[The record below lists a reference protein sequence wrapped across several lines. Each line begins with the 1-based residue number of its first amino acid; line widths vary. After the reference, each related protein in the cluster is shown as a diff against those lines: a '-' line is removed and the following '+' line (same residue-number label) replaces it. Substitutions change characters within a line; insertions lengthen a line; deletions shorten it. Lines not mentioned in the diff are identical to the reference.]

1 MAVKSESRKNNVIQ
15 LSDLNIEF
23 ENKVSKRMTVTMRN
37 YKHSDMQ
44 PKTISID
51 KNTSNIACPVIAMSS
66 YLTLVKHNS
75 GPLFQFPCGTSVSY
89 AFFSASLKAVL
100 NFVGLNTPVYKGH
113 SFRIGAATSGA
124 AKGVSLE
131 VIQQMGRWKSNAVK
145 NYIRLHNF

>member
-51 KNTSNIACPVIAMSS
+51 KILSNIACPVMAMSS
-66 YLTLVKHNS
+66 YLNLVKHNS
-75 GPLFQFPCGTSVSY
+75 GPLFQFPCGTPVSY

-100 NFVGLNTPVYKGH
+100 NFVGLNTQLYKGH
-113 SFRIGAATSGA
+113 SFRIGAATSAA

-131 VIQQMGRWKSNAVK
+131 VIQQMGRWKSNA
-145 NYIRLHNF
+145 